1 MFRSIYKKL
10 CTANR
15 NQIGVHL
22 SHCNDWWG
30 DGSGDMLFV
39 RSAWNKAWIEW
50 AKEPLQPAE
59 EPKHEDKPTI
69 VKPKDWLFQFTTG
82 RGEYLGRVTIS
93 SAKMPTT
100 KEAVE
105 EFAKV
110 APSAAKFV
118 GKNGA
123 EIITDKE
130 QCLGDVPIGS
140 TVYSNISGGNLKVVK
155 HRRDYVVVLHLDGPK
170 ANLYSYIDSQYPV
183 VVKKLGDSKAP
194 AKKISADPVKL
205 VSTATGNNGFS
216 VSFAEDHDGV
226 EMNVKKSKGAN
237 GIAVTY
243 TLDQLRQLSD
253 AINEYLARRPL
264 TGDEVHMPRRVGLY
278 RYDHGVDGRWF
289 ALGYFKSVG
298 AAVLS
303 AFDNATRFGLNK
315 PDVWTLIREI
325 GYELPPIPDGPRP
338 ADAPGI
344 VYSINRQIK

>member
-1 MFRSIYKKL
+1 MKATVEAIREIVKVLTPEEQQLLKDTFLFGGWGDTETEFLNEEGKTETVGAWGYCTNDAREGKHFAGRVVATMFRSIYRKL

-15 NQIGVHL
+15 NQIGAHL

-30 DGSGDMLFV
+30 DGNGDMLFV
-39 RSAWNKAWIEW
+39 RSAWNKAWVEW

-59 EPKHEDKPTI
+59 KPKSEDKPTI
-69 VKPKDWLFQFTTG
+69 VKPKEWLFQFTTG

-100 KEAVE
+100 QEAVE

-130 QCLGDVPIGS
+130 QRLGDVPVGS

-155 HRRDYVVVLHLDGPK
+155 HRRDYVVVLHLDGLK
-170 ANLYSYIDSQYPV
+170 ANLYSHIDSQYPV

-194 AKKISADPVKL
+194 AKKIP
-205 VSTATGNNGFS
+205 GNNGFQ
-216 VSFAEDHDGV
+216 VSFAEDRDGV
-226 EMNVKKSKGAN
+226 EMTVKKSQGAN

-243 TLDQLRQLSD
+243 TRDQLRQLSD
-253 AINEYLARRPL
+253 AINTYLA
-264 TGDEVHMPRRVGLY
+264 
-278 RYDHGVDGRWF
+278 
-289 ALGYFKSVG
+289 K
-298 AAVLS
+298 
-303 AFDNATRFGLNK
+303 
-315 PDVWTLIREI
+315 
-325 GYELPPIPDGPRP
+325 
-338 ADAPGI
+338 
-344 VYSINRQIK
+344 

>member
-1 MFRSIYKKL
+1 MKATVEAIREIVKVLTPEEQQLLKDTFLFGGWGDTDTEFLNEEGKTEAVGAWGYCTNDAREGKHFAGRVVSTMFRSIYKKL

-15 NQIGVHL
+15 NQIGAHL

-39 RSAWNKAWIEW
+39 RSAWNKAWIAW

-59 EPKHEDKPTI
+59 KPKSEDKPTI
-69 VKPKDWLFQFTTG
+69 VKPKEWLFQFTTG

-118 GKNGA
+118 GKYGA

-130 QCLGDVPIGS
+130 QRLGDVPVGS

-155 HRRDYVVVLHLDGPK
+155 HRRDYVVVLHLDGLK
-170 ANLYSYIDSQYPV
+170 ANLYSHIDSQYPV

-194 AKKISADPVKL
+194 AKKIP
-205 VSTATGNNGFS
+205 GNNGFS
-216 VSFAEDHDGV
+216 VSFAEDRDGV
-226 EMNVKKSKGAN
+226 EMTVKKSKGAN

-243 TLDQLRQLSD
+243 TRDQLRQLSD
-253 AINEYLARRPL
+253 AINTYLA
-264 TGDEVHMPRRVGLY
+264 
-278 RYDHGVDGRWF
+278 
-289 ALGYFKSVG
+289 K
-298 AAVLS
+298 
-303 AFDNATRFGLNK
+303 
-315 PDVWTLIREI
+315 
-325 GYELPPIPDGPRP
+325 
-338 ADAPGI
+338 
-344 VYSINRQIK
+344 